1 MNAPPHAHMPCVQT
15 CTHSRVCTHTLPS
28 PGQRAGLAR
37 RRQTE
42 VVAELCFPT
51 VPCFWLEG
59 RGSPGTA
66 QEGQPWPS
74 SRPRAHTLLPS
85 SRSVRGHLM
94 LCCPRCHSGG
104 PLEPPSHMWG
114 TPASPAAPTPAG
126 PAPWPHGPMAPA
138 SFLVITVCSRHT
150 GLLCGKQTRKQT
162 RQQLTGHGRKRGQF
176 GLRGPLRPPHIG
188 TSGCGHGRPPR
199 PHPFPCTSEA
209 GQVRPPGSRPAEQP
223 GMAV

>member
-1 MNAPPHAHMPCVQT
+1 MHTYTRSQVHTPTLRCTYQALYTHMNAPPHAHMPCVQT

-126 PAPWPHGPMAPA
+126 PAPWPHGPSELP
-138 SFLVITVCSRHT
+138 
-150 GLLCGKQTRKQT
+150 
-162 RQQLTGHGRKRGQF
+162 GHHRV
-176 GLRGPLRPPHIG
+176 L
-188 TSGCGHGRPPR
+188 
-199 PHPFPCTSEA
+199 
-209 GQVRPPGSRPAEQP
+209 
-223 GMAV
+223 